1 MDRELFVSEQIKQQG
16 LLPLYYHDNS
26 TVCIRIARALFDAGI
41 RCFEFTNRGDKALEN
56 FKELVKEKNSAMK
69 ESLLGVGTIKTSND
83 ASKYIEA
90 GADFL
95 VSPVF
100 DNGVGDTAYLNK
112 ILWIPGCMTPS
123 EINMSQQAGC
133 TLIKLFPGNV
143 LGPSFVEA
151 IKPLFRDLDFLI
163 TGGVDATEESIV
175 SWFKAGV
182 VGIGM
187 GSKLISKSV
196 LEKEDYEGLKT
207 KAKQLVAIIQK
218 IKTAGQI

>member
-1 MDRELFVSEQIKQQG
+1 MEREQFTIQQIKLQG

-26 TVCIRIARALFDAGI
+26 TVCIRIANALFEAGVK
-41 RCFEFTNRGDKALEN
+41 CFEFTNRGDKALEN
-56 FKELVKEKNSAMK
+56 FKELVKEKNSSK
-69 ESLLGVGTIKTSND
+69 ESLLGVGTIKTSDD
-83 ASKYIEA
+83 ATKYIDA

-100 DNGVGDTAYLNK
+100 DSGVCDTAYLNK
-112 ILWIPGCMTPS
+112 MLWIPGCMTPS

-163 TGGVDATEESIV
+163 TGGVDATEESITA
-175 SWFKAGV
+175 WFKAGV
-182 VGIGM
+182 AGIGM
-187 GSKLISKSV
+187 GSKLISKAI
-196 LEKEDYEGLKT
+196 LEKEDYEGLK
-207 KAKQLVAIIQK
+207 AKTREVLAFIRK
-218 IKTAGQI
+218 LKSEG

>member
-1 MDRELFVSEQIKQQG
+1 MDREQFVREQIKQQG
-16 LLPLYYHDNS
+16 LLPLYYHDNP
-26 TVCIRIARALFDAGI
+26 TVCIRIANTLFEAGVK
-41 RCFEFTNRGDKALEN
+41 CFEFTNRGDKALEN
-56 FKELVKEKNSAMK
+56 FKELVKEKNSSMK
-69 ESLLGVGTIKTSND
+69 GSLLGVGTIKTSDD
-83 ASKYIEA
+83 ATKYIEA

-100 DNGVGDTAYLNK
+100 DSGVCDTAYLSK
-112 ILWIPGCMTPS
+112 VLWIPGCMSPT

-163 TGGVDATEESIV
+163 TGGVDATEESITA
-175 SWFKAGV
+175 WFKAGV

-187 GSKLISKSV
+187 GSKLISKEI
-196 LEKEDYEGLKT
+196 LQKEDYEGLK
-207 KAKQLVAIIQK
+207 AKTREVLSIIRK
-218 IKTAGQI
+218 IRS

>member
-1 MDRELFVSEQIKQQG
+1 MDREQFISEQIKQQG

-26 TVCIRIARALFDAGI
+26 AVCIRVANALFEAGV
-41 RCFEFTNRGDKALEN
+41 RCFEFTNRGDKALQN
-56 FKELVKEKNSAMK
+56 FKMLVKEKNSSMK
-69 ESLLGVGTIKTSND
+69 ESLLGVGTIKTSDD
-83 ASKYIEA
+83 ATKFIDA

-100 DNGVGDTAYLNK
+100 DNGVCNTAYLNK
-112 ILWIPGCMTPS
+112 MLWIPGCMTPS

-163 TGGVDATEESIV
+163 TGGVDATEESITA
-175 SWFKAGV
+175 WFKAGV

-187 GSKLISKSV
+187 GSKLISKDI
-196 LEKEDYEGLKT
+196 LKKEDYEGLKAKT
-207 KAKQLVAIIQK
+207 KEMLSIIRK
-218 IKTAGQI
+218 IKS

>member
-1 MDRELFVSEQIKQQG
+1 MDREQFVREQIKQQG
-16 LLPLYYHDNS
+16 LLPLYYHDNP
-26 TVCIRIARALFDAGI
+26 TVCIRIANTLFEAGVK
-41 RCFEFTNRGDKALEN
+41 CFEFTNRGDKALEN
-56 FKELVKEKNSAMK
+56 FKELVKEKNSSMK
-69 ESLLGVGTIKTSND
+69 ESLLGVGTIKTSDD
-83 ASKYIEA
+83 ATKYIEA

-100 DNGVGDTAYLNK
+100 DSGVCDTAYLSK
-112 ILWIPGCMTPS
+112 VLWIPGCMSPS

-163 TGGVDATEESIV
+163 TGGVDATEESITA
-175 SWFKAGV
+175 WFKAGV

-187 GSKLISKSV
+187 GSKLISKAI
-196 LEKEDYEGLKT
+196 LEKEDYEGLK
-207 KAKQLVAIIQK
+207 AKTREVLSIIRK
-218 IKTAGQI
+218 IKA

>member
-1 MDRELFVSEQIKQQG
+1 MDGEQFISEQIKQQG

-26 TVCIRIARALFDAGI
+26 TVCIRIANALFEAGV
-41 RCFEFTNRGDKALEN
+41 RCFEFTNRGDRALEN

-69 ESLLGVGTIKTSND
+69 ESLLGVGTIKTSDD
-83 ASKYIEA
+83 ATKFIEA

-100 DNGVGDTAYLNK
+100 DSGVCDTTYLNK
-112 ILWIPGCMTPS
+112 ILWIPGCMSPT

-163 TGGVDATEESIV
+163 TGGVDATEESITA
-175 SWFKAGV
+175 WFKAGV

-187 GSKLISKSV
+187 GSKLISKDI
-196 LEKEDYEGLKT
+196 LQKEDYEGLKAKT
-207 KAKQLVAIIQK
+207 KKLLSIIRK
-218 IKTAGQI
+218 IKS